1 MDQTLCNMRLQH
13 TAACQGRLVRLR
25 LPGQCSSRRG
35 DRLSR
40 AARSR
45 HLLPCTA
52 TAEPV
57 VEVDDARM
65 AVTDLHHKEAD
76 QGDLAA
82 AEQKTQ
88 AAAQQPS
95 QHGDGDRRRTL
106 NRTRTRGNRTATVP
120 DDAVIPDSE
129 WEGTVVSVMA
139 YGAFVNIGAKTDGL
153 VHISQLG

>member
-1 MDQTLCNMRLQH
+1 MANEQPPC
-13 TAACQGRLVRLR
+13 
-25 LPGQCSSRRG
+25 RRG

-76 QGDLAA
+76 QVHFNTAQFLE
-82 AEQKTQ
+82 AEH
-88 AAAQQPS
+88 AMRGHPN
-95 QHGDGDRRRTL
+95 QHNTGQEAHLVLMG
-106 NRTRTRGNRTATVP
+106 TA
-120 DDAVIPDSE
+120 
-129 WEGTVVSVMA
+129 
-139 YGAFVNIGAKTDGL
+139 
-153 VHISQLG
+153 